1 MVGPGREDARWQ
13 RLDALPPRRRQ
24 QLPARRASRTHFPFD
39 PAMPNLIA
47 ALGAVLLAALGFLPS
62 DTLPAGFATGRNAA
76 LTLLTAYLAWQA
88 FALLRQG
95 APRREPATAAPAA
108 TAAAATP
115 VAAGVAVPAPAAAPG
130 GDALIL
136 LSLLQERG
144 RFLDFVAE
152 DIAAYSDAQVA
163 AASRVVHQG
172 CRAVIDECLAPA
184 PAYAGAEGERITV
197 DPAADPNRYR
207 LQGKVAQQ
215 PPYSGVVV
223 HRGWKTTR
231 LALPRHTRPID
242 PTGENVIAPV
252 DVEVR

>member
-1 MVGPGREDARWQ
+1 
-13 RLDALPPRRRQ
+13 
-24 QLPARRASRTHFPFD
+24 
-39 PAMPNLIA
+39 MPNFVA
-47 ALGAVLLAALGFLPS
+47 ALCAALLSLLGFLPR
-62 DTLPAGFATGRNAA
+62 DVVPAGLDTARSAA
-76 LTLLTAYLAWQA
+76 LVVLTIFLAWQA
-88 FALLRQG
+88 YVLLRQRVS
-95 APRREPATAAPAA
+95 PPSATAE
-108 TAAAATP
+108 TA
-115 VAAGVAVPAPAAAPG
+115 PAPAAAPRPVAAAVPAAAPGAASGAG

-152 DIAAYSDAQVA
+152 DISAYGDAQVA

-172 CRAVIDECLAPA
+172 CKAVIDECLALA
-184 PAYAGAEGERITV
+184 PAHAGAEGDRITV

-207 LQGKVAQQ
+207 LQGKLAQQ

-231 LALPRHTRPID
+231 LTLPRHTRPID
-242 PTGENVIAPV
+242 PAGENIVAPI

>member
-1 MVGPGREDARWQ
+1 
-13 RLDALPPRRRQ
+13 
-24 QLPARRASRTHFPFD
+24 
-39 PAMPNLIA
+39 MPNFIA
-47 ALGAVLLAALGFLPS
+47 ALCAVVLSLLGFLPGNLGS
-62 DTLPAGFATGRNAA
+62 AGFDTARTAA
-76 LTLLTAYLAWQA
+76 LAVVTIFLAWQA
-88 FALLRQG
+88 YALLRQRASPPASATPASG
-95 APRREPATAAPAA
+95 AAEKAPAQPAAPRPSATAAP
-108 TAAAATP
+108 TATP
-115 VAAGVAVPAPAAAPG
+115 VPAAGAG

-152 DIAAYSDAQVA
+152 DISAYSDAQVA

-172 CRAVIDECLAPA
+172 CKAVINECLALA
-184 PAYAGAEGERITV
+184 PAHAGAEGDRITV

-207 LQGKVAQQ
+207 LQGRLAQQ

-242 PTGENVIAPV
+242 PAGENIVAPV
-252 DVEVR
+252 DVDVR

>member
-1 MVGPGREDARWQ
+1 
-13 RLDALPPRRRQ
+13 
-24 QLPARRASRTHFPFD
+24 
-39 PAMPNLIA
+39 MPTLIA
-47 ALGAVLLAALGFLPS
+47 ALCAVLLAALGFLSP
-62 DTLPAGFATGRNAA
+62 DALPAGLAAARNAG
-76 LTLLTAYLAWQA
+76 LVLLTAFLAWQA
-88 FALLRQG
+88 YAQLRKG
-95 APRREPATAAPAA
+95 ASL
-108 TAAAATP
+108 
-115 VAAGVAVPAPAAAPG
+115 PAPAAPPAAPTVAAPVPTPTPAPAPG

-152 DIAAYSDAQVA
+152 DIGAYSDAQVA

-172 CRAVIDECLAPA
+172 CKAVIDECLAPA
-184 PAYAGAEGERITV
+184 PAHAGAEGDRITI

-207 LQGKVAQQ
+207 LQGKVAQK

-242 PTGENVIAPV
+242 PSGENIVAPV

>member
-1 MVGPGREDARWQ
+1 
-13 RLDALPPRRRQ
+13 
-24 QLPARRASRTHFPFD
+24 
-39 PAMPNLIA
+39 MPNFIA
-47 ALGAVLLAALGFLPS
+47 ALCAALLSLLGFLPR
-62 DTLPAGFATGRNAA
+62 DVVPAGLDTARSGA
-76 LTLLTAYLAWQA
+76 LVVLTIFLAWQA
-88 FALLRQG
+88 YVLLRQRVS
-95 APRREPATAAPAA
+95 PPSATAE
-108 TAAAATP
+108 TA
-115 VAAGVAVPAPAAAPG
+115 PAPAAAPRPVAAAVPAAAPGAASGAG

-152 DIAAYSDAQVA
+152 DISAYGDAQVA

-172 CRAVIDECLAPA
+172 CKAVIDECLALA
-184 PAYAGAEGERITV
+184 PAHAGAEGDRITV

-207 LQGKVAQQ
+207 LQGKLAQQ

-231 LALPRHTRPID
+231 LTLPRHTRPID
-242 PTGENVIAPV
+242 PAGENIVAPI

>member
-1 MVGPGREDARWQ
+1 
-13 RLDALPPRRRQ
+13 
-24 QLPARRASRTHFPFD
+24 
-39 PAMPNLIA
+39 MPNFVA
-47 ALGAVLLAALGFLPS
+47 ALCAALLSLLGFLPREVV
-62 DTLPAGFATGRNAA
+62 PAGLDTARSGA
-76 LTLLTAYLAWQA
+76 LVVLTIFLAWQA
-88 FALLRQG
+88 YVLLRQRVS
-95 APRREPATAAPAA
+95 PPSATAQTAPAPAA
-108 TAAAATP
+108 TPRPVAAAAP
-115 VAAGVAVPAPAAAPG
+115 GAASGAG

-152 DIAAYSDAQVA
+152 DISAYGDAQVA

-172 CRAVIDECLAPA
+172 CKAVIDECLALA
-184 PAYAGAEGERITV
+184 PAHAGAEGDRITV

-207 LQGKVAQQ
+207 LQGKLAQQ

-231 LALPRHTRPID
+231 LTLPRHTRPID
-242 PTGENVIAPV
+242 PAGENIVAPI